1 MKDDADTANPPE
13 IAVDPY
19 QYWLDHSEIATEL
32 RETNRYYGI
41 D

>member
-19 QYWLDHSEIATEL
+19 QHWLDHSEIATEL
-32 RETNRYYGI
+32 RETNQYYGI